1 MGLRTKFNL
10 MLLAAFVV
18 GLGLAAAV
26 SWRIV
31 QRDARRE
38 VLQQAGIMMAEA
50 DAVIDY
56 TGQEVGPLLVD
67 QQKLRFLPQSVPF
80 FAAEANLR
88 ALSKKFPDYTFKEA
102 ALDPT
107 NPADRATDWEAAII
121 AEFRHSPTLTSF
133 VSTRQTPVGPILSL
147 SHPVRIDDKACLT
160 CHSTPAAAP
169 PAMVDLYG
177 RSDGFGWT
185 LGSVQGAQI
194 VSVPMRVALGRAD
207 RLFLIYLGCLAAV
220 FAVTLLLLNLLL
232 QYVIIRPVRRMA
244 AIASEVSLG
253 NADAPEFE
261 ARGGDEISSLA
272 QSFNRMRRS
281 LVNAMKLLEG

>member
-1 MGLRTKFNL
+1 MGLRAKFNL
-10 MLLAAFVV
+10 MLLAAFVI

-31 QRDARRE
+31 QRNARRE
-38 VLQQAGIMMAEA
+38 VLAEAGIMMAQA
-50 DAVIDY
+50 NAVIGY
-56 TGQEVGPLLVD
+56 TAQEIEPLLVD

-88 ALSKKFPDYTFKEA
+88 ALSKTFPDYTFKEA

-107 NPADRATDWEAAII
+107 NPADRATGWEAAII
-121 AEFRHSPTLTSF
+121 ATLRRHPTMTELVT
-133 VSTRQTPVGPILSL
+133 TRDTTQGRILSL
-147 SHPVRIDDKACLT
+147 SQPVRIDSKDCLT

-177 RSDGFGWT
+177 GKNGFGWT
-185 LGSVQGAQI
+185 LGSVQGAQV
-194 VSVPMRVALGRAD
+194 VSVPMRIALDRANH
-207 RLFLIYLGCLAAV
+207 LFAIYLGGIAAV

-232 QYVIIRPVRRMA
+232 HYVIIRPVRQMA
-244 AIASEVSLG
+244 AVASEVSLG

-261 ARGGDEISSLA
+261 ARGSDEIGSLG

>member
-1 MGLRTKFNL
+1 MGLRAKFNL
-10 MLLAAFVV
+10 MLLAAFVI
-18 GLGLAAAV
+18 GLGLAAFV

-31 QRDARRE
+31 QRNARRE
-38 VLQQAGIMMAEA
+38 VLAEAGIMMAQA

-56 TGQEVGPLLVD
+56 TTQEIEPLLVD

-88 ALSKKFPDYTFKEA
+88 ALTKKFPDYTFKEA

-107 NPADRATDWEAAII
+107 NPADRPTDWEAAII
-121 AEFRHSPTLTSF
+121 AELRQNPTLTSF
-133 VSTRQTPVGPILSL
+133 VSTRETPQGPILSL
-147 SHPVRIDDKACLT
+147 AHPVRIDSKDCLT

-177 RSDGFGWT
+177 SKNGFDWT

-194 VSVPMRVALGRAD
+194 VSVPMRVALARAN
-207 RLFLIYLGCLAAV
+207 RLFVVYLIGLAAV
-220 FAVTLLLLNLLL
+220 FALTLLLLNLLL
-232 QYVIIRPVRRMA
+232 HYVIIRPVRRMA
-244 AIASEVSLG
+244 AIAGEVSLG

-261 ARGGDEISSLA
+261 VRGHDEIGSLA

-281 LVNAMKLLEG
+281 LVNAMKMLEG

>member
-1 MGLRTKFNL
+1 MGLRAKFNL

-18 GLGLAAAV
+18 GLGLAAVV
-26 SWRIV
+26 SRHIV
-31 QRDARRE
+31 QRNARRE
-38 VLQQAGIMMAEA
+38 VLQEAAIMMAQA
-50 DAVIDY
+50 NAVIGY
-56 TGQEVGPLLVD
+56 TAQEIEPLLVD
-67 QQKLRFLPQSVPF
+67 QQQQRFLPQSVPF

-88 ALSKKFPDYTFKEA
+88 AMTKKFPDYTFKEA

-107 NPADRATDWEAAII
+107 NPADRASRWEAAII
-121 AEFRHSPTLTSF
+121 ATLRQRPSLAELVT
-133 VSTRQTPVGPILSL
+133 TRDTPKGPILSL
-147 SHPVRIDDKACLT
+147 SQPVRIDTKDCLT

-177 RSDGFGWT
+177 SKNGFGWT

-194 VSVPMRVALGRAD
+194 VSVPMRVALDRAN
-207 RLFLIYLGCLAAV
+207 RLLVFYLGGLAAV

-232 QYVIIRPVRRMA
+232 HYVIIRPVRTMA
-244 AIASEVSLG
+244 SIASEVSLG

-261 ARGGDEISSLA
+261 ARGSDEIGSLA